1 MKPVRVDNSDIQ
13 RIVDKTVKMIENSKN
28 EIFSIVEG
36 SREEVERIKN
46 ELKVISS
53 QIQTVIQEADYLEAL
68 DKAARQKLVIVSK
81 DFKNCTEK
89 DIKEAY
95 EKASEIR
102 LKHSMKQ
109 MEEKNMREQRS
120 QLEQQLR
127 KAQLVLESA
136 EKLINQV
143 GVAMQYLAGGISEL
157 NNESLEDS
165 IYWGIKVLEAQ
176 EEERKR
182 ISRDIHDGPAQSI
195 ANIVLKAEICKTLMK
210 RDVEMGL
217 QEMEGLK
224 DTVRGTLKDIRKI
237 IYDLRPMSLDDL
249 GLIPTLRRFLTEFSE
264 ETGIQSEI
272 QTTNKADEVEKII
285 QLALFRLVQEITN
298 NTRKHSQAKKVEI
311 ELNFGSKYL
320 QLDIIDDGT
329 GFDVESTLE
338 RCRNEGNHYGLLGQM
353 ERVKQLHGE
362 ITINSAPGQGTHTLI
377 RLPVSREVMRDEYH
391 ANTDTH
397 SG

>member
-1 MKPVRVDNSDIQ
+1 MKPALIDASDIK
-13 RIVDKTVKMIENSKN
+13 RIVDKTVKMIEDSKD
-28 EIFSIVEG
+28 EIFGIVEG
-36 SREEVERIKN
+36 AREEVERIRE
-46 ELKVISS
+46 ELKKISS
-53 QIQTVIQEADYLEAL
+53 KIQTVIQEADYLEAM
-68 DKAARQKLVIVSK
+68 DKAARQKLVVVSK
-81 DFKNCTEK
+81 DFKNYTEN
-89 DIKEAY
+89 DIKDAY

-109 MEEKNMREQRS
+109 MEEKNMREQRT
-120 QLEQQLR
+120 QLEMQLR
-127 KAQLVLESA
+127 KAQSVLEAA
-136 EKLINQV
+136 ERLINQV
-143 GVAMQYLAGGISEL
+143 GVAMQYLSGGITEIQP
-157 NNESLEDS
+157 ESSEDS

-182 ISRDIHDGPAQSI
+182 ISRDIHDGPAQSM

-249 GLIPTLRRFLTEFSE
+249 GLVPTLRRFLAEFSE
-264 ETGIQSEI
+264 ETGIQAEI
-272 QTTNKADEVEKII
+272 QTISKADDVEKII
-285 QLALFRLVQEITN
+285 QLALFRLVQEVTN
-298 NTRKHSQAKKVEI
+298 NTRKHSHAKRVDV

-320 QLDIIDDGT
+320 QMDIKDDGI
-329 GFDVESTLE
+329 GFDLDATLE
-338 RCRNEGNHYGLLGQM
+338 RCRDEGNHYGLLGQI
-353 ERVKQLHGE
+353 ERVHQLHGE
-362 ITINSAPGQGTHTLI
+362 ITINSAPGTGTHTLI
-377 RLPVSREVMRDEYH
+377 RLPVSREVMRDDYH

>member
-1 MKPVRVDNSDIQ
+1 MAAALVDTNEIK
-13 RIVDKTVKMIENSKN
+13 RIVDKTVKMIENSKI

-36 SREEVERIKN
+36 ARDEVERVKN
-46 ELKVISS
+46 ALKAISLK
-53 QIQTVIQEADYLEAL
+53 IQTVIQEADYMESM
-68 DKAARQKLVIVSK
+68 DKAARLRLATVSK
-81 DFKNCTEK
+81 DFKNFTEV
-89 DIKEAY
+89 DIKQAY

-109 MEEKNMREQRS
+109 MEEKNLREQRT
-120 QLEQQLR
+120 QLEHQLR
-127 KAQLVLESA
+127 KAKSVLESA
-136 EKLINQV
+136 ERLINQV
-143 GVAMQYLAGGISEL
+143 GVAMQYLAGGITDISGNDSDE
-157 NNESLEDS
+157 S

-210 RDVEMGL
+210 RDVELGL

-224 DTVRGTLKDIRKI
+224 DTVRNTLKDIRKI

-249 GLIPTLRRFLTEFSE
+249 GLVPTLRRFLAEFSD
-264 ETGIQSEI
+264 ETGIQSDF
-272 QTTNKADEVEKII
+272 QTTNKEDDVEKLI

-298 NTRKHSQAKKVEI
+298 NTKKHSKAKKVVVEI
-311 ELNFGSKYL
+311 NFGTKYL
-320 QLDIIDDGT
+320 QLDVWDDGI
-329 GFDVESTLE
+329 GFNVEETLE
-338 RCRNEGNHYGLLGQM
+338 RCRDEGNHYGLLGQL

-362 ITINSAPGQGTHTLI
+362 IIIQSKPESGTHTQI
-377 RLPVSREVMRDEYH
+377 RLPVSREVMRDDFH
-391 ANTDTH
+391 ANTDSH

>member
-1 MKPVRVDNSDIQ
+1 MGPALVDTTDIK

-36 SREEVERIKN
+36 TRDEVERIKN
-46 ELKVISS
+46 ELKLLSAR
-53 QIQTVIQEADYLEAL
+53 IQTVIQEADYLESM
-68 DKAARQKLVIVSK
+68 DKAARQRLVTVSK
-81 DFKNCTEK
+81 DFNNYTES

-102 LKHSMKQ
+102 LKHTMKQ
-109 MEEKNMREQRS
+109 MEEKNLREQRT
-120 QLEQQLR
+120 QMEHQLR
-127 KAQLVLESA
+127 KAQSVLESA

-143 GVAMQYLAGGISEL
+143 GVAMQYLSGGINEIHNDSSE
-157 NNESLEDS
+157 ES

-210 RDVEMGL
+210 RNVEMGL
-217 QEMEGLK
+217 NEMEGLK
-224 DTVRGTLKDIRKI
+224 DTVRNTLKDIRKI

-249 GLIPTLRRFLTEFSE
+249 GLVPTLRRFLTEFSE
-264 ETGIQSEI
+264 ETGIQAEL
-272 QTTNKADEVEKII
+272 QVTNKEDDVEKII
-285 QLALFRLVQEITN
+285 QLALFRLVQEVTN
-298 NTRKHSQAKKVEI
+298 NTRKHSQARQVTV
-311 ELNFGSKYL
+311 ELNFGTKYL
-320 QLDIIDDGT
+320 QLDIRDDGQ
-329 GFDVESTLE
+329 GFNVEETLE
-338 RCRNEGNHYGLLGQM
+338 RCRTEGNHYGLLGQI

-362 ITINSAPGQGTHTLI
+362 IKINSAPGKGSHTQI
-377 RLPVSREVMRDEYH
+377 RLPVSREVMRDDYH
-391 ANTDTH
+391 ANTDSH